1 MIFFTWS
8 DNNGMKVNADKCH
21 LLLRTKEKLKANIS
35 NYTTINSDKE
45 KLVGVTTD
53 NHLKFESHIK
63 NLCSKASQKLYAL
76 SRVSLYMSLNQHRM
90 IVPRNVGLLCN
101 VVPGTFLC
109 ILDINYA
116 MLTP

>member
-1 MIFFTWS
+1 MTFFTWS
-8 DNNGMKVNADKCH
+8 DNNGMKVNADKCN
-21 LLLRTKEKLKANIS
+21 LLLRTKEKLKENIS

-45 KLVGVTTD
+45 KLVAVTTD

-109 ILDINYA
+109 ILGINYA